1 MDNFSS
7 LLFAGLITGL
17 VGWLCLKSFSKFWPK
32 SGKMG
37 VNLEVVACPQCGEI
51 VPKIRKPANT
61 KQLLWGGWTCSNCGA
76 EMDKYGTKI
85 KS

>member
-7 LLFAGLITGL
+7 LLFAGLIFGL
-17 VGWLCLKSFSKFWPK
+17 VGWLCLKGFSKFWPK

-37 VNLEVVACPQCGEI
+37 VNLEVVACPQCGEV

-61 KQLLWGGWTCSNCGA
+61 KQLLWGGWTCSNCGT
-76 EMDKYGTKI
+76 EMDKYGSKI
-85 KS
+85 